1 MPSFSLRRATP
12 VATLPALALALSML
26 AGCSADAVEAPEP
39 SVETPGAIVAMDT
52 EGQGILL
59 MQTQGVTGI
68 GQGDPILFVDLYQV
82 TPGSFA
88 EARELARDPNL
99 KVRTKDYFI
108 TVLTVV
114 SSPHEVV
121 WFRSPAP

>member
-1 MPSFSLRRATP
+1 MPPFSPRRATA
-12 VATLPALALALSML
+12 VVTLLALSML

-39 SVETPGAIVAMDT
+39 EVETPGAIVAMDT

-59 MQTQGVTGI
+59 MQTQGITGF

-82 TPGSFA
+82 TPRTFA

-99 KVRTKDYFI
+99 RVRTKDYFI
-108 TVLTVV
+108 TLLTVV

-121 WFRSPAP
+121 WFRSLAP

>member
-1 MPSFSLRRATP
+1 MPSFSSRRATSVVTP
-12 VATLPALALALSML
+12 PALALALSMM
-26 AGCSADAVEAPEP
+26 AGCSADALTAPEP
-39 SVETPGAIVAMDT
+39 EVETPGAIVAMDT

-59 MQTQGVTGI
+59 MQTQGTLA

-82 TPGSFA
+82 TPQSFA

-99 KVRTKDYFI
+99 RVRTKDYFV
-108 TVLTVV
+108 TLLTVV

-121 WFRSPAP
+121 WFRSLAP